1 MFFQEICKIFLYL
14 RDISQ
19 KSGIFTLHLFRN
31 RKETGYFF
39 VPCLFSLPSGLICI
53 VVITTFFKKEF
64 LLLLLWMLIML
75 TTQKCEYK
83 TFFFKIVDIAFA
95 FMEKLCFIYI
105 GDIYQKIFNG
115 I

>member
-1 MFFQEICKIFLYL
+1 
-14 RDISQ
+14 
-19 KSGIFTLHLFRN
+19 
-31 RKETGYFF
+31 
-39 VPCLFSLPSGLICI
+39 
-53 VVITTFFKKEF
+53 
-64 LLLLLWMLIML
+64 ML